1 MTRPVAKR
9 PMPNEI
15 ISMAFDEVSN
25 APEVVGVYAWY
36 GALYA
41 PLADYKRT
49 VDENGTDLGGGR
61 LRAVLAKHLSR
72 YQLAPFRLSGRGS
85 FGADWRG
92 TLEDRAH
99 ATMQDVVLGRVVPD
113 PTDKTDHGF
122 AKSLANV
129 SRKEPLRHLLS
140 RALAASTPFLEAPI
154 YIGMTNNLRRR
165 LDQHVGRYR
174 AIRDAVANDDA
185 RLEELRERARN
196 GPSNFA
202 VRAIA
207 MDFSPE
213 HLKVYALDVED
224 LARESTLTSDQ
235 LRDVATVAEW
245 LLNRSHRPSAGRR

>member
-1 MTRPVAKR
+1 MA
-9 PMPNEI
+9 NEI
-15 ISMAFDEVSN
+15 LQMAFDEVSN
-25 APEVVGVYAWY
+25 APEAVGIYAWY

-49 VDENGTDLGGGR
+49 MDENGTDLGAGR
-61 LRAVLAKHLSR
+61 LRAVLARHLSR

-92 TLEDRAH
+92 SLEDRAH
-99 ATMQDVVLGRVVPD
+99 GNMQDLVLGRVTPD
-113 PTDKTDHGF
+113 PTDKADHGF

-140 RALAASTPFLEAPI
+140 RALTEASPFLEAPI
-154 YIGMTNNLRRR
+154 YIGMTKNLRRR
-165 LDQHVGRYR
+165 LDEHVARYR
-174 AIRDAVANDDA
+174 AIRDTVANDDEK
-185 RLEELRERARN
+185 LNELRQRARD
-196 GPSNFA
+196 GLPSFA

-213 HLKVYALDVED
+213 HLKVYALNIED
-224 LARESTLTSDQ
+224 LARESKITSDQ
-235 LRDVATVAEW
+235 MGDVATVAEW